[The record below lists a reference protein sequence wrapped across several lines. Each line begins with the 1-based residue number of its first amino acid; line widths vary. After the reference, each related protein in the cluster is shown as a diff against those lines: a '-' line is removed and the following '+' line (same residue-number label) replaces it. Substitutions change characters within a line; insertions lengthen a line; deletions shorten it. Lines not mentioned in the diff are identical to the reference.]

1 MALGPDVLAPG
12 AIVVIAAFDDIPK
25 HLFLIEQVFEDIVT
39 GVALT
44 GPLQGAYGEPDQE
57 MILEIAYP
65 TLEAWF
71 REHRKP

>member
-12 AIVVIAAFDDIPK
+12 AIVVIATFDDIPK

-44 GPLQGAYGEPDQE
+44 GPLKGAYGEPDQE
-57 MILEIAYP
+57 MILEIVYP
-65 TLEAWF
+65 TLEAWL